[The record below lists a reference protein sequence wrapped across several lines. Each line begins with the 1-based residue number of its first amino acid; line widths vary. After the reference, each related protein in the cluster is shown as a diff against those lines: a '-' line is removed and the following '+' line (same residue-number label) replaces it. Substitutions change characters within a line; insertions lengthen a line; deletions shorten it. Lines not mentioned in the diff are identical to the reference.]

1 MTKWCPVE
9 ANSPMFEGLDDVPVI
24 FHGINKSGSKS
35 MATVLRRALLHET
48 RMDDDLSHY
57 HMKGEVSLEGLR
69 NMIQGKSGRYLA
81 VGHYLYGYLPPA
93 PRRIWV
99 TQFRHPLPR
108 IISVYRWLKNKH
120 FIAHGTTAGFYDF
133 SKFVYQS
140 RGTAHSQIMQLGRGF
155 GRYGGSEAKM
165 SLSAEN
171 LFELTIEAL
180 ERDFAA
186 IAIAEHFEESIFVF
200 ASLLGIRGV
209 DPWTKDDRNKGR
221 PPIEDLTIA
230 ERDLVREV
238 FRWDYQLYDW
248 ALKKFKEQCSRIE
261 FGPSLERYKEECCG
275 EYKDRLV
282 GNSSDDAVA
291 RWLARRWRTANP
303 GPSVT

>member
-1 MTKWCPVE
+1 MTTWYPVE
-9 ANSPMFEGLDDVPVI
+9 AASPIFEGLDGVPVI

-35 MATVLRRALLHET
+35 MATVLRRALLNEG
-48 RMDDDLSHY
+48 RIEDDLSHY
-57 HMKGEVSLEGLR
+57 HMKGAVSLEGLR
-69 NMIQGKSGRYLA
+69 GMIQSRRGRYLA

-108 IISVYRWLKNKH
+108 IVSVFRWLKNKH
-120 FIAHGTTAGFYDF
+120 FNAKGTTESFYDF

-140 RGTAHSQIMQLGRGF
+140 RGTAHSQVMQLGRGF
-155 GRYGGSEAKM
+155 GRYSGSDARM

-171 LFELTIEAL
+171 LFELSIEAL
-180 ERDFAA
+180 ERDFIA
-186 IAIAEHFEESIFVF
+186 IAIAEHFEESIFLF
-200 ASLLGIRGV
+200 ASLLGLEAV
-209 DPWTKDDRNKGR
+209 DPWIKDDRNTGR
-221 PPIEDLTIA
+221 PPVEDLTIA

-238 FRWDYQLYDW
+238 YRWDYELYDW
-248 ALKKFKEQCSRIE
+248 ALNRFKEQCSKIQ
-261 FGPSLERYKEECCG
+261 FGPSLDRYKEDCLG

-291 RWLARRWRTANP
+291 RWLARRWRAANP
-303 GPSVT
+303 GPSVN